1 MTKAIQLLDDEHTK
15 IKSVLT
21 QCSSLYEFSLV
32 NDFVAF
38 DHKVNELLSFFRNY
52 ADRFHHK
59 KEEDILFPE
68 IAKRNELVGEGVI
81 TEMLENHADMRDMLR
96 KIEANLNK
104 GDVKVVCD
112 LFITYEQMLLDHIAV
127 EDDEVFQVAETLLN
141 DNELE
146 TIYFKFL
153 DADNEIGIEEKNRLS
168 KAFN

>member
-1 MTKAIQLLDDEHTK
+1 MNKAIQLLDDEHTK
-15 IKSVLT
+15 IKSVLK
-21 QCSSLYEFSLV
+21 QCTALYEFSLV

-38 DHKVNELLSFFRNY
+38 DRKVNDLLFFFRNY

-81 TEMLENHADMRDMLR
+81 TEMLENHEDMRQLLR
-96 KIEANLNK
+96 EIENTLNK
-104 GDVKVVCD
+104 GDVKAVCT
-112 LFITYEQMLLDHIAV
+112 LFNKYEQMLLDHIAV

-141 DNELE
+141 DGELE
-146 TIYFKFL
+146 SIYFKFI

-168 KAFN
+168 KEFC